1 MDQHYQKT
9 GLLNWIWLAVSAGGS
24 LWVTNYLSSA
34 AGGPAT
40 VIVGAGFLVALVSY
54 FQMRL
59 EERERLEKLEFDEL
73 NKAKSSSAL
82 FTAEAESFPSRRSRE
97 QFEKFFI
104 PAFTILLFAAQTA
117 AVVWYWKE
125 LAKPP
130 VLNANRAT
138 FGMSLFG
145 LFALVLFVLG
155 KYSTG
160 LARME
165 SHRLLR
171 PVAGYLLLSAYACFA
186 VIAAIAAVVAG
197 FAQMD
202 VIVARVLCLVLA
214 LMALENLFGLIFEI
228 YRPRV
233 KGKAGRLLYDSRLV
247 GLLGQPEGIIKTA
260 AQALDY
266 QFGFKVSET
275 GFYKFFEKWLPVLIP
290 IQIGIL
296 FLSTCFVFIEPGEQG
311 LLERFGQSVQTRPV
325 LEPGPHLKF
334 PWPIDKVYRYGSGGL
349 QSFNIG
355 FVQDPEKERNE
366 RTVLWTVSHYKE
378 EFNLLVASREQAG
391 GATTNAEIA
400 VPVNLLTVSI
410 PVQYQIKDVRAFAY
424 NYSDAS
430 ELLEKVATREVVRYL
445 VGVDLIEIMSTA
457 RAQAAEKLRTSIQAR
472 ADEMKLGVTIV
483 FVGLQDIHPP
493 VKVAGAYEAVI
504 GAQQEIQAKVLEA
517 EGYRAK
523 TVPLADAE
531 GRKKILQA
539 EGYRL
544 AKIAGAA
551 ARSAQF
557 TNQITA
563 FTASPKVY
571 PERLSLQTFA
581 RATEGVRKYLVAPT
595 NSQEVIQLNLEDK
608 VRTDLLDLSVP
619 EPRKFDSKK

>member
-1 MDQHYQKT
+1 MDQNYQKI
-9 GLLNWIWLAVSAGGS
+9 GLLNWIWLAISAAGS
-24 LWVTNYLSSA
+24 LLVTNYLNSA
-34 AGGPAT
+34 AGWPAT
-40 VIVGAGFLVALVSY
+40 VILGAGFLVAVVSY

-73 NKAKSSSAL
+73 NKSKSSAAL
-82 FTAEAESFPSRRSRE
+82 FTAEAENFPARRSRE
-97 QFEKFFI
+97 QFEKFFL
-104 PAFTILLFAAQTA
+104 PAFTILLFAAQAA
-117 AVVWYWKE
+117 AVVWQWKE

-130 VLNANRAT
+130 VLATNRAT

-160 LARME
+160 LARLDGQ
-165 SHRLLR
+165 RLLR
-171 PVAGYLLLSAYACFA
+171 PVAGYLLLCAYACFA
-186 VIAAIAAVVAG
+186 VIAGIAAVVAG

-202 VIVARVLCLVLA
+202 VLVARLLCLVLA
-214 LMALENLFGLIFEI
+214 LTAIENLFGLIFEI
-228 YRPRV
+228 YRPRI
-233 KGKAGRLLYDSRLV
+233 KGKIGRLLYDSRLV

-296 FLSTCFVFIEPGEQG
+296 FLSTCVVFIEPGEQG
-311 LLERFGQSVQTRPV
+311 LLERFGQTVAARPV

-378 EFNLLVASREQAG
+378 EFNLLVASREQAI
-391 GATTNAEIA
+391 ATTTNAEIA

-410 PVQYQIKDVRAFAY
+410 PVQFQIKDVRAFAY
-424 NYSDAS
+424 NYSDAGD
-430 ELLEKVATREVVRYL
+430 LLEKVATREVVRYL
-445 VGVDLIEIMSTA
+445 VSVDLIEIMSTG
-457 RAQAAEKLRTSIQAR
+457 RAQAAEKLRASIQDR
-472 ADEMKLGVTIV
+472 ADEMKLGVHIV

-493 VKVAGAYEAVI
+493 VKVAESYEAVI
-504 GAQQEIQAKVLEA
+504 GAQQEIQAKILEA

-539 EGYRL
+539 EAYRL
-544 AKIAGAA
+544 TRIAGAA

-563 FTASPKVY
+563 FTASPRVY

-581 RATEGVRKYLVAPT
+581 RASEGTRKYIVAPT
-595 NSQEVIQLNLEDK
+595 NTHDVIQLNLEDK

-619 EPRKFDSKK
+619 EARKFEPKK